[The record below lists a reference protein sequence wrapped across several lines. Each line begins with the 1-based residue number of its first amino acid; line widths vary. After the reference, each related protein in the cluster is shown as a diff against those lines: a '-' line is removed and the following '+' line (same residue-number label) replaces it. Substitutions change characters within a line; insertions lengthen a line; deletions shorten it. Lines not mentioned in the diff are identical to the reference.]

1 MCVKAQTGKSKQAA
15 CSLLAAETRLEETAS
30 KGRGSLLQNM
40 KSNFFFTF
48 FKQSTGTELSSRDRH
63 WELLWDNTQRAIS
76 FC

>member
-40 KSNFFFTF
+40 KSNFFLHFLNNPL
-48 FKQSTGTELSSRDRH
+48 G
-63 WELLWDNTQRAIS
+63 
-76 FC
+76 